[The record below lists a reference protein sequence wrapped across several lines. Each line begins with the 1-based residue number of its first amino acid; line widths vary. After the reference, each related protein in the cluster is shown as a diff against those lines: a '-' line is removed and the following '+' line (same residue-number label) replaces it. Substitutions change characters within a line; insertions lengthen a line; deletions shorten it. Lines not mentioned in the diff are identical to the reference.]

1 MKYRGKSYS
10 ICGHFVGP
18 HIFYK
23 YLCEEGLICCSSI
36 SESVALFRSFWK
48 FGNTPDGHHFQQAA
62 FNDKVFT
69 AVHLYDAIIGK
80 QTKQNKKETKM
91 SNYKVTKEMV
101 EEQVVDKT
109 FTLLP
114 SGKKM
119 ICELTLKNGFTVTGE
134 AGVVDKENF
143 VQEVGERI
151 SYQRALDNVWP
162 LLGYEMQSK
171 LHEDLNK
178 QA

>member
-1 MKYRGKSYS
+1 
-10 ICGHFVGP
+10 
-18 HIFYK
+18 
-23 YLCEEGLICCSSI
+23 
-36 SESVALFRSFWK
+36 
-48 FGNTPDGHHFQQAA
+48 
-62 FNDKVFT
+62 
-69 AVHLYDAIIGK
+69 
-80 QTKQNKKETKM
+80 M

-119 ICELTLKNGFTVTGE
+119 VCELTLKNGFTVTGE

-143 VQEVGERI
+143 VQEIGERL

-171 LHEDLNK
+171 LYEDLNE

>member
-1 MKYRGKSYS
+1 
-10 ICGHFVGP
+10 
-18 HIFYK
+18 
-23 YLCEEGLICCSSI
+23 
-36 SESVALFRSFWK
+36 
-48 FGNTPDGHHFQQAA
+48 
-62 FNDKVFT
+62 
-69 AVHLYDAIIGK
+69 
-80 QTKQNKKETKM
+80 M

-143 VQEVGERI
+143 VQEIGERL

-162 LLGYEMQSK
+162 LLGYEIQTK
-171 LHEDLNK
+171 LHQDLNK

>member
-1 MKYRGKSYS
+1 
-10 ICGHFVGP
+10 
-18 HIFYK
+18 
-23 YLCEEGLICCSSI
+23 
-36 SESVALFRSFWK
+36 
-48 FGNTPDGHHFQQAA
+48 
-62 FNDKVFT
+62 
-69 AVHLYDAIIGK
+69 
-80 QTKQNKKETKM
+80 M

-151 SYQRALDNVWP
+151 SYQRALDNVCP
-162 LLGYEMQSK
+162 LLGYEMQTK

>member
-1 MKYRGKSYS
+1 
-10 ICGHFVGP
+10 
-18 HIFYK
+18 
-23 YLCEEGLICCSSI
+23 
-36 SESVALFRSFWK
+36 
-48 FGNTPDGHHFQQAA
+48 
-62 FNDKVFT
+62 
-69 AVHLYDAIIGK
+69 
-80 QTKQNKKETKM
+80 M

-101 EEQVVDKT
+101 EAQVVDKT

-143 VQEVGERI
+143 MQEIGERL

-162 LLGYEMQSK
+162 LLGYEMQTR

>member
-1 MKYRGKSYS
+1 
-10 ICGHFVGP
+10 
-18 HIFYK
+18 
-23 YLCEEGLICCSSI
+23 
-36 SESVALFRSFWK
+36 
-48 FGNTPDGHHFQQAA
+48 
-62 FNDKVFT
+62 
-69 AVHLYDAIIGK
+69 
-80 QTKQNKKETKM
+80 M

-101 EEQVVDKT
+101 EAQVVDKT

-143 VQEVGERI
+143 VQEIGERL

-162 LLGYEMQSK
+162 LLGYEMQSR

-178 QA
+178 QS

>member
-1 MKYRGKSYS
+1 MS
-10 ICGHFVGP
+10 I
-18 HIFYK
+18 
-23 YLCEEGLICCSSI
+23 
-36 SESVALFRSFWK
+36 
-48 FGNTPDGHHFQQAA
+48 
-62 FNDKVFT
+62 
-69 AVHLYDAIIGK
+69 
-80 QTKQNKKETKM
+80 
-91 SNYKVTKEMV
+91 YKVTKEMV
-101 EEQVVDKT
+101 EAQVVNKT

-143 VQEVGERI
+143 VQEIGERL

-162 LLGYEMQSK
+162 LLGYEMQSR

>member
-1 MKYRGKSYS
+1 
-10 ICGHFVGP
+10 
-18 HIFYK
+18 
-23 YLCEEGLICCSSI
+23 
-36 SESVALFRSFWK
+36 
-48 FGNTPDGHHFQQAA
+48 
-62 FNDKVFT
+62 
-69 AVHLYDAIIGK
+69 
-80 QTKQNKKETKM
+80 M

-101 EEQVVDKT
+101 EAQVVEKT

-143 VQEVGERI
+143 VQEIGERL

-162 LLGYEMQSK
+162 LLGYEMQSR

>member
-1 MKYRGKSYS
+1 
-10 ICGHFVGP
+10 
-18 HIFYK
+18 
-23 YLCEEGLICCSSI
+23 
-36 SESVALFRSFWK
+36 
-48 FGNTPDGHHFQQAA
+48 
-62 FNDKVFT
+62 
-69 AVHLYDAIIGK
+69 
-80 QTKQNKKETKM
+80 M

-162 LLGYEMQSK
+162 LLGYEMQTK

-178 QA
+178 QS

>member
-1 MKYRGKSYS
+1 
-10 ICGHFVGP
+10 
-18 HIFYK
+18 
-23 YLCEEGLICCSSI
+23 
-36 SESVALFRSFWK
+36 
-48 FGNTPDGHHFQQAA
+48 
-62 FNDKVFT
+62 
-69 AVHLYDAIIGK
+69 
-80 QTKQNKKETKM
+80 M

-101 EEQVVDKT
+101 EAQVVDKT

-143 VQEVGERI
+143 VREIGERL

-162 LLGYEMQSK
+162 LLGYEMQSR

>member
-1 MKYRGKSYS
+1 
-10 ICGHFVGP
+10 
-18 HIFYK
+18 
-23 YLCEEGLICCSSI
+23 
-36 SESVALFRSFWK
+36 
-48 FGNTPDGHHFQQAA
+48 
-62 FNDKVFT
+62 
-69 AVHLYDAIIGK
+69 
-80 QTKQNKKETKM
+80 M

-101 EEQVVDKT
+101 EAQVVDKT

-143 VQEVGERI
+143 VQEIGERL

-162 LLGYEMQSK
+162 LLGYEMQSR
-171 LHEDLNK
+171 LHEDLKK

>member
-1 MKYRGKSYS
+1 
-10 ICGHFVGP
+10 
-18 HIFYK
+18 
-23 YLCEEGLICCSSI
+23 
-36 SESVALFRSFWK
+36 
-48 FGNTPDGHHFQQAA
+48 
-62 FNDKVFT
+62 
-69 AVHLYDAIIGK
+69 
-80 QTKQNKKETKM
+80 M

-101 EEQVVDKT
+101 EAQVVDKT
-109 FTLLP
+109 FSLLP

-143 VQEVGERI
+143 VQEIGERL

-162 LLGYEMQSK
+162 LLGYEMQTR

>member
-1 MKYRGKSYS
+1 
-10 ICGHFVGP
+10 
-18 HIFYK
+18 
-23 YLCEEGLICCSSI
+23 
-36 SESVALFRSFWK
+36 
-48 FGNTPDGHHFQQAA
+48 
-62 FNDKVFT
+62 
-69 AVHLYDAIIGK
+69 
-80 QTKQNKKETKM
+80 M

-101 EEQVVDKT
+101 EAQVVNKT

-143 VQEVGERI
+143 VQEIGERL

-162 LLGYEMQSK
+162 LLGYEMQSR

>member
-1 MKYRGKSYS
+1 
-10 ICGHFVGP
+10 
-18 HIFYK
+18 
-23 YLCEEGLICCSSI
+23 
-36 SESVALFRSFWK
+36 
-48 FGNTPDGHHFQQAA
+48 
-62 FNDKVFT
+62 
-69 AVHLYDAIIGK
+69 
-80 QTKQNKKETKM
+80 M

-101 EEQVVDKT
+101 EAQVVDKT

-114 SGKKM
+114 SGVKM

-143 VQEVGERI
+143 VQEIGERL

-162 LLGYEMQSK
+162 LLGYEMQSR

>member
-1 MKYRGKSYS
+1 
-10 ICGHFVGP
+10 
-18 HIFYK
+18 
-23 YLCEEGLICCSSI
+23 
-36 SESVALFRSFWK
+36 
-48 FGNTPDGHHFQQAA
+48 
-62 FNDKVFT
+62 
-69 AVHLYDAIIGK
+69 
-80 QTKQNKKETKM
+80 M

-101 EEQVVDKT
+101 EAQVVDKT

-143 VQEVGERI
+143 VQEIGERL

-162 LLGYEMQSK
+162 LLGYEMQTK
-171 LHEDLNK
+171 LHQDLNK

>member
-1 MKYRGKSYS
+1 
-10 ICGHFVGP
+10 
-18 HIFYK
+18 
-23 YLCEEGLICCSSI
+23 
-36 SESVALFRSFWK
+36 
-48 FGNTPDGHHFQQAA
+48 
-62 FNDKVFT
+62 
-69 AVHLYDAIIGK
+69 
-80 QTKQNKKETKM
+80 M

>member
-1 MKYRGKSYS
+1 
-10 ICGHFVGP
+10 
-18 HIFYK
+18 
-23 YLCEEGLICCSSI
+23 
-36 SESVALFRSFWK
+36 
-48 FGNTPDGHHFQQAA
+48 
-62 FNDKVFT
+62 
-69 AVHLYDAIIGK
+69 
-80 QTKQNKKETKM
+80 M

-101 EEQVVDKT
+101 EAQVVDKT

-143 VQEVGERI
+143 VQEIGERL
-151 SYQRALDNVWP
+151 SYQRALENVWP
-162 LLGYEMQSK
+162 LLGYEMQSR

>member
-1 MKYRGKSYS
+1 
-10 ICGHFVGP
+10 
-18 HIFYK
+18 
-23 YLCEEGLICCSSI
+23 
-36 SESVALFRSFWK
+36 
-48 FGNTPDGHHFQQAA
+48 
-62 FNDKVFT
+62 
-69 AVHLYDAIIGK
+69 
-80 QTKQNKKETKM
+80 M

-101 EEQVVDKT
+101 EAQVVDKT

-143 VQEVGERI
+143 VQKIGERL

-162 LLGYEMQSK
+162 LLGYEMQTR

>member
-1 MKYRGKSYS
+1 
-10 ICGHFVGP
+10 
-18 HIFYK
+18 
-23 YLCEEGLICCSSI
+23 
-36 SESVALFRSFWK
+36 
-48 FGNTPDGHHFQQAA
+48 
-62 FNDKVFT
+62 
-69 AVHLYDAIIGK
+69 
-80 QTKQNKKETKM
+80 M

-143 VQEVGERI
+143 VQEIGERL

-162 LLGYEMQSK
+162 LLGYEMQTK
-171 LHEDLNK
+171 LHQDLNK

>member
-1 MKYRGKSYS
+1 
-10 ICGHFVGP
+10 
-18 HIFYK
+18 
-23 YLCEEGLICCSSI
+23 
-36 SESVALFRSFWK
+36 
-48 FGNTPDGHHFQQAA
+48 
-62 FNDKVFT
+62 
-69 AVHLYDAIIGK
+69 
-80 QTKQNKKETKM
+80 M

-101 EEQVVDKT
+101 EAQVVDKT

-119 ICELTLKNGFTVTGE
+119 VCELTLKNGFTVTGE

-143 VQEVGERI
+143 VQEIGERI

-162 LLGYEMQSK
+162 LLGYEMQSR

>member
-1 MKYRGKSYS
+1 
-10 ICGHFVGP
+10 
-18 HIFYK
+18 
-23 YLCEEGLICCSSI
+23 
-36 SESVALFRSFWK
+36 
-48 FGNTPDGHHFQQAA
+48 
-62 FNDKVFT
+62 
-69 AVHLYDAIIGK
+69 
-80 QTKQNKKETKM
+80 M

-101 EEQVVDKT
+101 EAQVVDKT
-109 FTLLP
+109 FTMLP

-143 VQEVGERI
+143 VQEIGERL

-162 LLGYEMQSK
+162 LLGYEMQTR

>member
-1 MKYRGKSYS
+1 
-10 ICGHFVGP
+10 
-18 HIFYK
+18 
-23 YLCEEGLICCSSI
+23 
-36 SESVALFRSFWK
+36 
-48 FGNTPDGHHFQQAA
+48 
-62 FNDKVFT
+62 
-69 AVHLYDAIIGK
+69 
-80 QTKQNKKETKM
+80 M

-101 EEQVVDKT
+101 EAQVVDKT

-143 VQEVGERI
+143 VQEIGERL

-162 LLGYEMQSK
+162 LLGYEMQTK
-171 LHEDLNK
+171 LHQDLNK
-178 QA
+178 QV

>member
-1 MKYRGKSYS
+1 
-10 ICGHFVGP
+10 
-18 HIFYK
+18 
-23 YLCEEGLICCSSI
+23 
-36 SESVALFRSFWK
+36 
-48 FGNTPDGHHFQQAA
+48 
-62 FNDKVFT
+62 
-69 AVHLYDAIIGK
+69 
-80 QTKQNKKETKM
+80 M

-101 EEQVVDKT
+101 EAQVVDKT

-143 VQEVGERI
+143 VQEIGERL

-162 LLGYEMQSK
+162 LLGYEMQTR

>member
-1 MKYRGKSYS
+1 
-10 ICGHFVGP
+10 
-18 HIFYK
+18 
-23 YLCEEGLICCSSI
+23 
-36 SESVALFRSFWK
+36 
-48 FGNTPDGHHFQQAA
+48 
-62 FNDKVFT
+62 
-69 AVHLYDAIIGK
+69 
-80 QTKQNKKETKM
+80 M

-101 EEQVVDKT
+101 EAQVVDKT

-143 VQEVGERI
+143 VQEIGERL

-162 LLGYEMQSK
+162 LLGYEMQSR